1 MFFKEILMTNNDKEQ
16 YILRLYIAGN
26 TTKTKRTIQNLKRI
40 CDDKLKQGYELEII
54 DIQKHPE
61 YAKKENIIATPTLI
75 KQLPLPIRNLIG
87 DMSDKEKVLV
97 GLELVSERNM
107 S

>member
-1 MFFKEILMTNNDKEQ
+1 MFFKEILMTNNYKEQ